1 VTIIVL
7 TGAPG
12 VGKTTALL
20 RIVQDLR
27 ARGVKVGGVVSKEIR
42 SNNMRIGFEFIDL
55 ASNDIAALASTVTAN
70 GPKVG
75 KYFVN
80 IAGCRFAAERLTN
93 ATNNSDVI
101 ICDEIGPME
110 LKSREFIDSVKNLL
124 HTEKKVIVVVHQK
137 LQHPLIDE
145 FRNKSSL
152 VIELDL
158 KNREKVNEILFDKCC
173 EVHS

>member
-1 VTIIVL
+1 MTIIVL

-12 VGKTTALL
+12 VGKTTAVI
-20 RIVQDLR
+20 RVAR
-27 ARGVKVGGVVSKEIR
+27 ALKERGVKVGGIVSRELR
-42 SNNMRIGFEFIDL
+42 TNNMRIGFEFIDL
-55 ASNDIAALASTVTAN
+55 TTNDRNVLASITGN

-93 ATNNSDVI
+93 AVRNSDVI

-124 HTEKKVIVVVHQK
+124 ECRQESNCCCTPKATTSSNRRVQK
-137 LQHPLIDE
+137 
-145 FRNKSSL
+145 
-152 VIELDL
+152 
-158 KNREKVNEILFDKCC
+158 
-173 EVHS
+173 